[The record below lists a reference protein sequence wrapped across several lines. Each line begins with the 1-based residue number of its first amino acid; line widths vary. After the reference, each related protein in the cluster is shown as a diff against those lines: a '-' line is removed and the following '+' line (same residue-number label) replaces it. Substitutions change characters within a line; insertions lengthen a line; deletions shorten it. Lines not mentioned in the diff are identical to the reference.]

1 MNTLMGNFPTRTIA
15 HPLTWVYPD
24 NPTVTLTTY
33 WYLALYGPA
42 AADADNIKNAIRE
55 YLGLYGNALTAP
67 TTWQSIYPS
76 LYADNEFVIIPLW
89 GNVALPETAIDP
101 VLFSSFTN
109 INKLKGIAAALIP
122 PTYAQ
127 STNLAVFLNQQLV
140 VASAA
145 YRSLMFMA
153 LGNPTNVAAD
163 YSFAAKYPDYMDVD
177 SSSADF
183 ARMAQYTQDFT
194 VALNAALERAKDLT
208 FTSPIPVGYTRVV
221 RSGKVYLAFTYDAFT
236 YMVLAQISYDE

>member
-1 MNTLMGNFPTRTIA
+1 
-15 HPLTWVYPD
+15 
-24 NPTVTLTTY
+24 
-33 WYLALYGPA
+33 
-42 AADADNIKNAIRE
+42 
-55 YLGLYGNALTAP
+55 
-67 TTWQSIYPS
+67 
-76 LYADNEFVIIPLW
+76 
-89 GNVALPETAIDP
+89 
-101 VLFSSFTN
+101 
-109 INKLKGIAAALIP
+109 
-122 PTYAQ
+122 
-127 STNLAVFLNQQLV
+127 
-140 VASAA
+140 
-145 YRSLMFMA
+145 MFMA